1 MASKYIMSDEKY
13 SFYLYKEDDFLAY
26 CEGNNFP
33 EYYSAAGWKE
43 VKSFLEFA
51 DNAYK
56 ISKERF
62 LELAEQQNV
71 PLPEFKED

>member
-43 VKSFLEFA
+43 V
-51 DNAYK
+51 
-56 ISKERF
+56 
-62 LELAEQQNV
+62 
-71 PLPEFKED
+71 